1 MFICAFLLISLCLP
15 FIHPSIHFSFLY
27 LHSFILSFVRSFFH
41 DWSIHPSAHSY
52 INTFIYLFYL
62 FIRSCN
68 HSPSIL
74 SWLSNDFLPPPP
86 PTPLTPYQRQTSSTS
101 TCKGAVLSGDELLHQ
116 IKILHTCWAGV
127 DYAVLRWAIVK
138 CVWPQGW
145 INKRLCWHWRLIH
158 EA

>member
-15 FIHPSIHFSFLY
+15 FIHPSIYPFL
-27 LHSFILSFVRSFFH
+27 LSLSSFIHSSFVRSFFH

-74 SWLSNDFLPPPP
+74 SWLSNDFFPPPP
-86 PTPLTPYQRQTSSTS
+86 HPLTPYQRQTSSTS

-116 IKILHTCWAGV
+116 NKDTTYLLGRGRFRSPALSDSQVCMAIGV
-127 DYAVLRWAIVK
+127 D
-138 CVWPQGW
+138 Q
-145 INKRLCWHWRLIH
+145 
-158 EA
+158 

>member
-1 MFICAFLLISLCLP
+1 MCFSSNQFMSTVHP
-15 FIHPSIHFSFLY
+15 SIHPSISPSFIFI
-27 LHSFILSFVRSFFH
+27 HSFFRSFVRSFMIGP
-41 DWSIHPSAHSY
+41 SIHPPIHTLIHS
-52 INTFIYLFYL
+52 FIY
-62 FIRSCN
+62 FIYSFVRAIIHHQFC
-68 HSPSIL
+68 L
-74 SWLSNDFLPPPP
+74 DFLMISCPPPP

-127 DYAVLRWAIVK
+127 DFAVLRWAIVK